1 MSTYPDAED
10 YVRAVQDPART
21 FRTPVLRRAEFELHP
36 LYGIPM
42 PASGNA
48 AVVFRAG
55 VGGKDTALRFFLRED
70 VSSRERYTALG
81 RHFTT
86 SGLVDCV
93 ARPSWLDDAITV
105 NGGNWPVVQMPWVDG
120 RTLDAYVGHL
130 AGTGDVGAL
139 STLAGAWRGFVARLQ
154 EAGFAHGDLQHGNV
168 LVDTSS
174 ALRLVDFDGSW
185 IAAFSGR
192 PSPRETGHPNYQRT
206 GREWGRWMD
215 TFPALVIYTSL
226 LALAR
231 RPAAWSDLHTG
242 ENILFSAADFEP
254 PFRTPAWTLLAGLR
268 NAEVDAA
275 AATLLRACDPGWEAT
290 GPLESLLT
298 APAPVPATGP
308 AGRYPGV
315 TLPTGSWWTR
325 SSAAG
330 PAPGPAAGAGS
341 GTATGAALAAGGAMP
356 PPPPKGETTAES
368 GSFAGV
374 GPDSSWSAPPAA
386 ATGPAVPRRST
397 AATVVLVVLLAVV
410 AGVVAGG
417 LVAAAGGSGRIV
429 AVVAV
434 AGTVAGTVGATAML
448 RRR

>member
-10 YVRAVQDPART
+10 YVRAVQDPAT
-21 FRTPVLRRAEFELHP
+21 AFRTPQLRGARFELHP
-36 LYGIPM
+36 RYGIPM

-70 VSSRERYTALG
+70 ASSRERYTALG

-86 SGLVDCV
+86 SGLEDCV
-93 ARPSWLDDAITV
+93 AHPTWLDDAITV
-105 NGGNWPVVQMPWVDG
+105 NGGRWPVVQMSWVDG

-139 STLAGAWRGFVARLQ
+139 STLAGAWREFVGRLQ
-154 EAGFAHGDLQHGNV
+154 GAGFAHGDLQHGNV
-168 LVDTSS
+168 LVDTTST
-174 ALRLVDFDGSW
+174 LRLVDFDGSW
-185 IAAFSGR
+185 IAAFAGG
-192 PSPRETGHPNYQRT
+192 PPPRETGHPNYQRT

-268 NAEVDAA
+268 DPAVDAA
-275 AATLLRACDPGWEAT
+275 AATLMRACDPGWEAT
-290 GPLESLLT
+290 GPLESVLT
-298 APAPVPATGP
+298 APAPRPRPATTG
-308 AGRYPGV
+308 YTGV
-315 TLPTGSWWTR
+315 TLPTGHWWDQ
-325 SSAAG
+325 
-330 PAPGPAAGAGS
+330 PAAGD
-341 GTATGAALAAGGAMP
+341 TAMP
-356 PPPPKGETTAES
+356 PPPPKEPASTET

-374 GPDSSWSAPPAA
+374 GEDTSWYAAPPPPRPAPPPPVPPRPVPVLVALLLAVLAA
-386 ATGPAVPRRST
+386 VVGGSVVSGAGGGDG
-397 AATVVLVVLLAVV
+397 AATVA
-410 AGVVAGG
+410 AA
-417 LVAAAGGSGRIV
+417 VAA
-429 AVVAV
+429 VAV
-434 AGTVAGTVGATAML
+434 AVPLL
-448 RRR
+448 RRRR